1 MKSLI
6 LCLLL
11 GTHVIA
17 LENPAP
23 LEVDSA
29 TTIQTSKVKNA
40 ALEKLFTTL
49 GQDEFA
55 TALKEAQQADVHP
68 QVLLEARFLNFID
81 LGNNAAIAAMAPE
94 LSKKRDTFDPNH
106 SEVFALKDDWLAI
119 VHYAQALA
127 ALENNNKGDF
137 KKHITEAFWLSPRQA
152 QAFGPHIERLQLEEA
167 MQSLKLPLNQSLK
180 SQINGKSTPL
190 AQYMAGNKAIILY
203 FWNPMS
209 QEIQIN
215 LADFIVT
222 TQTCH
227 QNNIPVLAIL
237 TGQYPGI
244 IQDAETIRKE
254 DATKA
259 QCAWLVDSNKK
270 LLSSLLRVRDIPTM
284 VIVSPEGK
292 ILFNGHPAD
301 KTFWTTLEKLSPKFK
316 RPNSKWKN
324 DS

>member
-1 MKSLI
+1 MKSLL
-6 LCLLL
+6 LCLIL
-11 GTHVIA
+11 GTYVIA

-23 LEVDSA
+23 LEIDSA
-29 TTIQTSKVKNA
+29 TATQASKVKAA

-68 QVLLEARFLNFID
+68 QVLLEARFLNLID
-81 LGNNAAIAAMAPE
+81 LGDNAAIAAMAPE
-94 LSKKRDTFDPNH
+94 LNEKRDAFDPNH
-106 SEVFALKDDWLAI
+106 SEVFVLKDDWLAI

-127 ALENNNKGDF
+127 ALEKNNKGDF

-152 QAFGPHIERLQLEEA
+152 QAFGPHIERLQLEQA
-167 MQSLKLPLNQSLK
+167 MQSIRLPLNQSLK
-180 SQINGKSTPL
+180 SQIDGQLTPL
-190 AQYMAGNKAIILY
+190 AQHMEGKKAIILY

-209 QEIQIN
+209 QEIQVN
-215 LADFIVT
+215 LPDFVIT

-237 TGQYPGI
+237 TGQYPDM
-244 IQDAETIRKE
+244 IQDAEIIRKE
-254 DATKA
+254 DASQA
-259 QCAWLVDSNKK
+259 RCAWLIDSNKK

-301 KTFWTTLEKLSPKFK
+301 KEFWIALENLSPTFK
-316 RPNSKWKN
+316 RPNSNVKKG
-324 DS
+324 S